1 MVSQKEKVLEMLRDF
16 KFPMTQRPNVLRKGQ
31 TGYRGFVL
39 GRVTSW
45 AGKGEKAGYKK
56 IQSAK
61 TKAPK
66 FQPLFKETKKLMKSR
81 DPKFKFSS
89 IQFNK
94 NHRSSKHTDSKNTGI
109 SYIIGLG
116 DYTGGE
122 LIVYDKDGKNP
133 VKKDIRNKF
142 YKFDGSKFPHETAP
156 FKGERYSLIFYSN

>member
-16 KFPMTQRPNVLRKGQ
+16 KFPMTQRPNVLRPGQ

-45 AGKGEKAGYKK
+45 AGKGEKAGYRK

-81 DPKFKFSS
+81 DPKFKFTS

-94 NHRSSKHTDSKNTGI
+94 NHRSSKHTDSKNTGV

-122 LIVYDKDGKNP
+122 LIVYDKAGKNP
-133 VKKDIRNKF
+133 EKKDIRNKF

-156 FKGERYSLIFYSN
+156 FKGERYSVIFYSN

>member
-1 MVSQKEKVLEMLRDF
+1 
-16 KFPMTQRPNVLRKGQ
+16 
-31 TGYRGFVL
+31 
-39 GRVTSW
+39 
-45 AGKGEKAGYKK
+45 
-56 IQSAK
+56 
-61 TKAPK
+61 
-66 FQPLFKETKKLMKSR
+66 MKSR

-156 FKGERYSLIFYSN
+156 FKGERYSLVFYSN